1 MGRSIPPRCLGRGA
15 RFLPA
20 LERRLRNLVLRQ
32 RLVVASLRERNGA
45 PDTEPTAAHASRAG
59 PRRDRRRSAARA
71 AGRAS
76 AHRFAPAERRSE
88 EHTSELQSRLHLVCR
103 LLLEKK
109 KNTYVPR
116 LPYSPACTRSRHP
129 I

>member
-1 MGRSIPPRCLGRGA
+1 MSPYFFFFHDPAPTEVFPLSLHDA
-15 RFLPA
+15 LPIS

-76 AHRFAPAERRSE
+76 AHRFAPAERPRR
-88 EHTSELQSRLHLVCR
+88 RL
-103 LLLEKK
+103 
-109 KNTYVPR
+109 
-116 LPYSPACTRSRHP
+116 
-129 I
+129 

>member
-59 PRRDRRRSAARA
+59 PRRDRKSTRLNS
-71 AGRAS
+71 S
-76 AHRFAPAERRSE
+76 
-88 EHTSELQSRLHLVCR
+88 HTVISYAVFCL
-103 LLLEKK
+103 KK
-109 KNTYVPR
+109 KKKKKKKIEKHHMKSKKY
-116 LPYSPACTRSRHP
+116 
-129 I
+129 

>member
-45 PDTEPTAAHASRAG
+45 PEDRKSTRLNSSHGYISYAVFCLKKKKLKHAHAHYVLRCCHLNHLHPPPLLPDTEHSRQRQTCPTSIDHDDQ
-59 PRRDRRRSAARA
+59 PPHCPHLHPARQ
-71 AGRAS
+71 
-76 AHRFAPAERRSE
+76 P
-88 EHTSELQSRLHLVCR
+88 
-103 LLLEKK
+103 
-109 KNTYVPR
+109 
-116 LPYSPACTRSRHP
+116 
-129 I
+129 